1 MAARL
6 FGTLTVQRLK
16 EISVL
21 CQIHCFYQPLF
32 TDCLGGVFS
41 ETSPLPG

>member
-16 EISVL
+16 ETSVIS
-21 CQIHCFYQPLF
+21 QIHCFYQPLF
-32 TDCLGGVFS
+32 PDCLDGALS
-41 ETSPLPG
+41 DTSLLPA